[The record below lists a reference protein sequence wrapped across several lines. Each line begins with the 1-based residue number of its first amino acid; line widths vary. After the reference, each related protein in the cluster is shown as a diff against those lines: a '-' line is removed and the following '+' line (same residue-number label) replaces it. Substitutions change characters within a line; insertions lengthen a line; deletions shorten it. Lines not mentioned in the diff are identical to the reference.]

1 MNQTSKTD
9 QQKAA
14 QHRQQSQSSDK
25 DTGMQQGANLGQ
37 KNAGRD
43 RHGDDE
49 LKRMGE
55 SGKKD

>member
-9 QQKAA
+9 QQ
-14 QHRQQSQSSDK
+14 RQQSQSGDK
-25 DTGMQQGANLGQ
+25 DTGTQQGANLGQ

-55 SGKKD
+55 TGKKD

>member
-9 QQKAA
+9 KQ
-14 QHRQQSQSSDK
+14 RQQSQSGDR

-37 KNAGRD
+37 KNADRD
-43 RHGDDE
+43 RRGDDE

-55 SGKKD
+55 TAKKE

>member
-9 QQKAA
+9 QQK
-14 QHRQQSQSSDK
+14 RQQSQSGDK

-55 SGKKD
+55 TGKKD